1 MFAAWTISGSSSSPH
16 VPSSAPSP
24 PCNVRP
30 PRLDRPEQRPQRRGQ
45 PGQPLLKPLTGLSF
59 LLTLSLHRC

>member
-24 PCNVRP
+24 PLPATCG
-30 PRLDRPEQRPQRRGQ
+30 RRAWTV
-45 PGQPLLKPLTGLSF
+45 PSSALNAAASPASPS
-59 LLTLSLHRC
+59 